1 MMKYSKI
8 KKNLEKFFSY
18 FLKDKIVEEVF
29 ALTFLLNLSIW
40 IYTALKIKNIQ
51 GTIPIQYNFWG
62 EAVRIGEARE
72 VLYYPLI
79 GLIILLGNLL
89 LAFLNSS
96 YFNQINK
103 NNYFSYFIL
112 FASFL
117 ANVFLFLIVFQVLA
131 NI

>member
-1 MMKYSKI
+1 MKYSKI

-51 GTIPIQYNFWG
+51 GTIPLQYNFWG